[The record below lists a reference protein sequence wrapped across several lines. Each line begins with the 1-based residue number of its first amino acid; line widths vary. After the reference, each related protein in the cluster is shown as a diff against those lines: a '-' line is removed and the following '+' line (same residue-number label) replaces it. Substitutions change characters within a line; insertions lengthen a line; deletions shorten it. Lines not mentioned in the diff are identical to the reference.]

1 MNPAYLALANHLWQS
16 TLFAVIVG
24 VLTLLLRKN
33 RARLRHWV
41 WFAASCK
48 FLVPFSVLVSLGG
61 QVHWWTAP
69 HVFQSNLS
77 VVIDEVSQPFAAP
90 AASLAPVTAALGSAL
105 RGCVLAPAA
114 GV

>member
-1 MNPAYLALANHLWQS
+1 MTSAYLTLANHVWQS

-61 QVHWWTAP
+61 QVHWRAAP
-69 HVFQSNLS
+69 QAFQSNLS
-77 VVIDEVSQPFAAP
+77 VVIDEVSQPLAAP
-90 AASLAPVTAALGSAL
+90 VAYLVPATASLGATGII
-105 RGCVLAPAA
+105 
-114 GV
+114 